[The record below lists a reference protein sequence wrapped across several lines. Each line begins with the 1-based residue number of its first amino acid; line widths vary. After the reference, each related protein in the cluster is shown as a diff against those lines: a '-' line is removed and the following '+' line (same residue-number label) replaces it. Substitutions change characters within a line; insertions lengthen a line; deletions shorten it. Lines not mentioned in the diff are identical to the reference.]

1 MIKVFCF
8 SENVVPVVF
17 KYQFARTQL
26 TIGLPETLDGKREG
40 NN

>member
-1 MIKVFCF
+1 
-8 SENVVPVVF
+8 VVF

-40 NN
+40 NNWQND